1 MFGGAGGAGPNPA
14 LVAAGLDFEIHAGSF
29 QSGGSSGAAAAG
41 SKPEKPSGG
50 GGAGSWWS

>member
-41 SKPEKPSGG
+41 SKPEKPPGG